1 MSLDATRTPRQWTT
15 PREKLKLVLDRRK
28 SLILKREDAT
38 RYRSACKRLS
48 YLAQDKWDFAEPR
61 SIWPRECVNVVNS
74 SLFHRNVHR
83 DISMGSTKLCCV
95 FEDKNTLTKSQSS
108 WTAFSVAIEKKYNG
122 DYWLRLVSTPW
133 DLDPLFRV
141 WQLWAWE
148 MRSSKQW

>member
-108 WTAFSVAIEKKYNG
+108 WTAFSVAIEKKIQRGLLAQIGKHTVRPGSTLPSLTALSVG
-122 DYWLRLVSTPW
+122 DAE
-133 DLDPLFRV
+133 F
-141 WQLWAWE
+141 
-148 MRSSKQW
+148 